1 MTWSNVFNVS
11 AKPPPDFRR
20 ELAIKPLQNEIFAM
34 KPDPVG
40 PVKRKALF
48 DLAEK
53 PCGSADVLV
62 MFSTT
67 TVQEDSMFY
76 PSPARPAQFLA
87 NVGGAILIG
96 LFFAVVGLNVASGCG
111 QAEGQCIGPK
121 DFTNSHPPQ
130 LAAR

>member
-1 MTWSNVFNVS
+1 
-11 AKPPPDFRR
+11 
-20 ELAIKPLQNEIFAM
+20 
-34 KPDPVG
+34 
-40 PVKRKALF
+40 
-48 DLAEK
+48 
-53 PCGSADVLV
+53 
-62 MFSTT
+62 
-67 TVQEDSMFY
+67 MFY